1 MGLPE
6 SYSNQNKF
14 LSVLNGSKKK
24 ISGEIASGNF
34 YGSEGTVTFDRVK
47 GPSIKPSVICLK
59 LINLDNMLRRPIKVA
74 INPFFNH

>member
-34 YGSEGTVTFDRVK
+34 YGSEGTVTFD
-47 GPSIKPSVICLK
+47 
-59 LINLDNMLRRPIKVA
+59 
-74 INPFFNH
+74 